1 MSKPSVRRRRG
12 SLNRRRNAATSTIP
26 PASDYELEMI
36 TRTCPGYNLGK
47 AYKAVS
53 RTFEQEFRSSNL
65 TSAQFALLVNIG
77 RHEPA
82 TGSEVAARLGSD
94 LSTVSRTIAL
104 VVERGLV
111 CEQRGSDR
119 RVRMYR
125 LTDEGRD
132 ALREAIPKWRRA
144 TEKALSEMSGAGWR
158 RTLRQLRSLS
168 MQAEQ

>member
-1 MSKPSVRRRRG
+1 
-12 SLNRRRNAATSTIP
+12 
-26 PASDYELEMI
+26 MI

-47 AYKAVS
+47 AYKAVT

-104 VVERGLV
+104 VVDRGLV
-111 CEQRGSDR
+111 CEQRGDDR

-125 LTDEGRD
+125 LTDEGRA
-132 ALREAIPKWRRA
+132 ALTEAIPKWHRA
-144 TEKALSEMSGAGWR
+144 TEKALSEMDSGAWR
-158 RTLRQLRSLS
+158 RTLRQLRSL
-168 MQAEQ
+168 AALGEP